1 MLFLRFEELLTYH
14 TILVKHSKHLS
25 PFMRNRP
32 TNVRKG
38 GFHVV
43 SIVLLTWSNLNVS
56 DKFRRRGGQLLT
68 ISVFGCWF
76 FFFLFSF
83 FFLDKSSNFSSD
95 NLQSNETVEIIM
107 TIVTIVC
114 PLQGIRLA
122 CHGSWSVWS
131 SKDPNHSS
139 LTVAFLLTNAL
150 SYTKVTIK
158 LR

>member
-1 MLFLRFEELLTYH
+1 MRFEELLTYH

-25 PFMRNRP
+25 PFMWNRP

-38 GFHVV
+38 DFHVV

-76 FFFLFSF
+76 FFIFYFL
-83 FFLDKSSNFSSD
+83 FLDKSSNFSSD
-95 NLQSNETVEIIM
+95 NIQSNETVEIIM
-107 TIVTIVC
+107 TIVTIVW
-114 PLQGIRLA
+114 PLLQGIRLA

-150 SYTKVTIK
+150 CHTKVTIK

>member
-14 TILVKHSKHLS
+14 TILVKLSKHLS
-25 PFMRNRP
+25 PFMWNRP
-32 TNVRKG
+32 TNIRKG

-76 FFFLFSF
+76 FFLCP
-83 FFLDKSSNFSSD
+83 LFSSD

-114 PLQGIRLA
+114 PLLQGIRLA
-122 CHGSWSVWS
+122 CLGSWSVWS

-150 SYTKVTIK
+150 SHTKVTIK